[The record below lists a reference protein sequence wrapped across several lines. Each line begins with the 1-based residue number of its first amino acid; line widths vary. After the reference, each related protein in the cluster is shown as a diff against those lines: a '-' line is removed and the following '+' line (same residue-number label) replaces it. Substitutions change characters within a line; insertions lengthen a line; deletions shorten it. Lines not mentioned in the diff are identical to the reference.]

1 MQTKKKR
8 KISIL
13 MIILFTLLA
22 LYALSIFFSL
32 GFGFLTSLKSRTDFL
47 RNKLGFPDPEY
58 SSEQLKFGN
67 YGLVLQ
73 YVNVKV
79 GGQAYTTAFGEV
91 VPDVEYIGIGGML
104 LNTVLYTV
112 VNACLNAFIPA
123 ICAYVCVEYKFKI
136 GGILYAVNLF
146 AMTMPIVGS
155 TPSTI
160 TLLRNL
166 GIFDTWIG
174 SWVLRLTFT
183 GTYFFVFWAFYQGFS
198 GAYSE
203 AAEIDG
209 ASQWQVLV
217 NIILPL
223 SMKTITTVALLN
235 FVILWNDYNTTVL
248 YMPTHPTLAYGV
260 WYFARSGH
268 VGNAQ
273 GLKPIIKAQLGAI
286 PVQLTACMT
295 LALPLL
301 VIFVIFKEKLM
312 GNISAGGVKE

>member
-1 MQTKKKR
+1 
-8 KISIL
+8 
-13 MIILFTLLA
+13 MIILFTVLA
-22 LYALSIFFSL
+22 AYAFTIFFTLS
-32 GFGFLTSLKSRTDFL
+32 FGFITSLKSRTDFL
-47 RNKLGFPDPEY
+47 RNKLGFPDSKY
-58 SSEQLKFGN
+58 SSQQLKFSN
-67 YGLVLQ
+67 YLLVLK

-79 GGQAYTTAFGEV
+79 GGQAYWTAFGEV
-91 VPDVEYIGIGGML
+91 VPEVQYIGIGGMFF
-104 LNTVLYTV
+104 NTVLYTI
-112 VNACLNAFIPA
+112 VNALLNAFIPA
-123 ICAYVCVEYKFKI
+123 ICAYVCVEYKYKFS
-136 GGILYAVNLF
+136 GILYAVNLF
-146 AMTMPIVGS
+146 VMTMPIVGT

-166 GIFDTWIG
+166 ALFDTWFGTWILHF
-174 SWVLRLTFT
+174 SFT
-183 GTYFFVFWAFYQGFS
+183 GTYFLVFWAFYQGFS

-217 NIILPL
+217 SIILPL

-235 FVILWNDYNTTVL
+235 FVSLWNDYNTTVL

-260 WYFARSGH
+260 WSFAQSGV

-273 GLKPIIKAQLGAI
+273 GLKPVVKAQLGAI